1 MKFSLVVSE
10 SLCVAPLIVEIST
23 MEIHVDMTRK
33 YLERRNLYCPDI
45 YIGILIS
52 RKDFVDGTFSK
63 MRNFLFDTRQIFIF
77 GILSCRELK
86 KENIKWVNVF
96 K

>member
-52 RKDFVDGTFSK
+52 RKDL
-63 MRNFLFDTRQIFIF
+63 NFR
-77 GILSCRELK
+77 R
-86 KENIKWVNVF
+86 WNVF
-96 K
+96 ENEKLSF